1 MDKEFEK
8 KRPFESETLI
18 LNEIEK
24 IFNQNNFPKVIFTY
38 ENMKGNDL
46 RRIFSEVIIK
56 KKRRKLEYSDVEYLR
71 YFNLKADSKKL

>member
-8 KRPFESETLI
+8 KRPFVCETLI
-18 LNEIEK
+18 LNEIKK

-56 KKRRKLEYSDVEYLR
+56 KEKRKLEYSEIEYLR
-71 YFNLKADSKKL
+71 YFNLKADSINL